1 MLSVLS
7 VRKIKTFFMSL
18 DFWDEQNQGTSQQK
32 PKQAWQDKVETS
44 EWTLSRILLEIQQ
57 VKQNKG
63 LKVRC
68 QEIKVV
74 VIIPVGDITCCC

>member
-18 DFWDEQNQGTSQQK
+18 DFWDEQNQETSQQK
-32 PKQAWQDKVETS
+32 PKQVWWGKVETS

-68 QEIKVV
+68 QESNVV
-74 VIIPVGDITCCC
+74 LIIPVGDIS